1 MLMAIRLIAMPALGS
16 PFRSCYQLRGLLS
29 QRRFGCDG
37 VSAED
42 GYEEAVAGVWK
53 SVVSREDRMAIFTHV
68 TVGTNDL
75 AKARAF
81 YDSVLAPLGYKR
93 LTDLGDNGS
102 IWGESAPEFFVLKP
116 ANGQPATFANGGTI
130 SFAAPSRAAV
140 AEFHRAALAAG
151 ARDEGAVGPRGW
163 APNAY
168 AGYVRDLDGNKLAAY
183 CFKAE

>member
-1 MLMAIRLIAMPALGS
+1 MAALAAEWARPWDEHS
-16 PFRSCYQLRGLLS
+16 
-29 QRRFGCDG
+29 
-37 VSAED
+37 SA
-42 GYEEAVAGVWK
+42 
-53 SVVSREDRMAIFTHV
+53 SREDRMAIFTHV

-81 YDSVLAPLGYKR
+81 YDSVLAPLGLKR
-93 LTDLGDNGS
+93 LNDLGDNGS

-116 ANGQPATFANGGTI
+116 ANGQPATFANGGTV
-130 SFAAPSRAAV
+130 SFVAPSRSAV
-140 AEFHRAALAAG
+140 ARFHEAALALG
-151 ARDEGAVGPRGW
+151 GKDEGAVGPRGW

>member
-1 MLMAIRLIAMPALGS
+1 
-16 PFRSCYQLRGLLS
+16 
-29 QRRFGCDG
+29 
-37 VSAED
+37 
-42 GYEEAVAGVWK
+42 
-53 SVVSREDRMAIFTHV
+53 MAIFTHV

-81 YDSVLAPLGYKR
+81 YDNVLAPLGYKR

-102 IWGESAPEFFVLKP
+102 IWGENAPEFFVLKP

-151 ARDEGAVGPRGW
+151 AGDEGAVGPRGW
-163 APNAY
+163 TPNAY